1 MLIYKYDII
10 YLIFITGG
18 HSSNGTPIVAPSA
31 CEEVGL
37 GAVGEEGEPPPP
49 LLPWWI
55 RLSCRAIRPF
65 QVFVVEIVDD
75 EDDVVITFDEA
86 DDVEVVVVVVG
97 VVNVVGVE
105 VEESLG
111 EVIAVKKLFSI

>member
-49 LLPWWI
+49 LLP
-55 RLSCRAIRPF
+55 
-65 QVFVVEIVDD
+65 
-75 EDDVVITFDEA
+75 
-86 DDVEVVVVVVG
+86 
-97 VVNVVGVE
+97 
-105 VEESLG
+105 
-111 EVIAVKKLFSI
+111 